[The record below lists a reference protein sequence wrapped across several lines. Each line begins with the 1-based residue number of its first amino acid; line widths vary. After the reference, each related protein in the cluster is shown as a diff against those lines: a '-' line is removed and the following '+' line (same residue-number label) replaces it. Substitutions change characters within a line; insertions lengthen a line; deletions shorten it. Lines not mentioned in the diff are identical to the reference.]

1 MYWKDDSLSVFM
13 EMTLRNYSNTIRTA
27 PSMGPIP
34 QEHDT
39 VMKSGSI
46 SPTLVWLR
54 DDLRLDDNPALAAAV
69 DEGRPLVLLWV
80 LDEVSPHL
88 RARGGASRWW
98 LHHSLAALAAD
109 VARLGNRLILRRG
122 PAGLVVPTVLQEVG
136 AVSVHWNRRRGRAEF
151 DVDSTLKGE
160 LKAAGYTVTSHLGD
174 LLHEPT
180 RLVSKSGTPFRVFTP
195 FWKTL
200 RPTIHDTP
208 ALPRPTLLPSPV
220 AELASDDLRDW
231 RLLPTSPDWSG
242 GIAANWIPG
251 EAGAAER
258 LRSFLTE
265 GLRSY
270 AAERDHPALDVCSH
284 LSPHLRFG
292 EISPRRI
299 VAAVEQARAGAV
311 PPSDENTDKFLAELG
326 WREFSH
332 HLLSQFP
339 DLARRNFQPRF
350 DAFPWARDEGLLDA
364 WRRGRT
370 GYPLVDAG
378 MRELWVTG
386 TMHNRVRM
394 VVASFLVKHL
404 LQDWRQGEAW
414 FWDTLVDACPAANP
428 ASWQWVAGSGAD
440 AAPYFRIFNPVSQG
454 EKFDPDGTY
463 VRRWIPE
470 LARLPASSIHA
481 PWTASRAVLE
491 ACGIRLGET
500 YPRPVV
506 DHAEARQRA
515 LAAFATTSGR

>member
-1 MYWKDDSLSVFM
+1 MQSG
-13 EMTLRNYSNTIRTA
+13 TL
-27 PSMGPIP
+27 
-34 QEHDT
+34 
-39 VMKSGSI
+39 

-54 DDLRLDDNPALAAAV
+54 DDLRLDDNPALAAAIA
-69 DEGRPLVLLWV
+69 ERRPLVLLWV
-80 LDEVSPHL
+80 LDEVSPGL
-88 RARGGASRWW
+88 RGRGGASRWW
-98 LHHSLAALAAD
+98 LHHSLSALAED

-122 PAGLVVPTVLQEVG
+122 PAGLVVPAVVQEVR
-136 AVSVHWNRRRGRAEF
+136 AASVHWNRRRGRAEF
-151 DVDSTLKGE
+151 EVDSALKAE
-160 LKAAGYTVTSHLGD
+160 LKAAGHAVTSHLGD

-200 RPTIHDTP
+200 RPAIHDTP
-208 ALPRPTLLPSPV
+208 ALPRPDRLPPPAAGLS
-220 AELASDDLRDW
+220 SDDLRDW

-242 GIAANWIPG
+242 GIAAAWAPG
-251 EAGAAER
+251 EAGAAAR
-258 LRSFLTE
+258 LRVFLAE

-270 AAERDHPALDVCSH
+270 ATERDHPSHDVCSR

-299 VAAVEQARAGAV
+299 VEAVERVRAGSA
-311 PPSDENTDKFLAELG
+311 PPSDANCDKFLAELG

-350 DAFPWARDEGLLDA
+350 DAFPWERDEGLLQA
-364 WRRGRT
+364 WRRGLT

-404 LQDWRQGEAW
+404 LQDWREGEAW

-454 EKFDPDGTY
+454 AKFDPEGTY
-463 VRRWIPE
+463 VRRWVPE
-470 LARLPASSIHA
+470 LARLPASAIHA
-481 PWTASRAVLE
+481 PWTASRSVLD
-491 ACGIRLGET
+491 ACGVRLGVT

-506 DHAEARQRA
+506 DHAEARERA
-515 LAAFATTSGR
+515 LAAFASTSDR